1 MRRTPLFSGI
11 IYIMLGILFT
21 YIAIQT
27 IQRDQEWGF
36 FTYFLI
42 IIATFDLG
50 TGLRMV
56 AFHFKFS
63 TGQKKK

>member
-1 MRRTPLFSGI
+1 MKRTPLFSGI
-11 IYIMLGILFT
+11 IYIILGILFT
-21 YIAIQT
+21 YIAIQNV
-27 IQRDQEWGF
+27 QRDQNWGM

-56 AFHFKFS
+56 AFHFKIVKS
-63 TGQKKK
+63 QQKK

>member
-1 MRRTPLFSGI
+1 MRKTPLFSGI
-11 IYIMLGILFT
+11 IYIILGILFT
-21 YIAIQT
+21 YVAIQT

-50 TGLRMV
+50 TGLRLV
-56 AFHFKFS
+56 SFHFKFINS
-63 TGQKKK
+63 QKKK

>member
-1 MRRTPLFSGI
+1 MRRTPLLSGI
-11 IYIMLGILFT
+11 IYIILGILFT
-21 YIAIQT
+21 YIAIQN
-27 IQRDQEWGF
+27 IQRNEGWGI

-56 AFHFKFS
+56 AIHFKIINNK
-63 TGQKKK
+63 QRK